1 MSEPEFVENATSN
14 AAITQLGRSY
24 YDAWVSNTYNEYEMN
39 QLYQIWY
46 YNDTSNDESVR
57 CRFYYKYYSYT
68 TEEYG
73 YWNAYADYDTLTS
86 TYTYDLDS
94 GNAATENDNGLT
106 VDELE
111 NLTQFYPT
119 FEPNTASTSGD
130 PHIYPTFGNMY
141 ELPQTPGMYRMLQAP
156 GLVLNA
162 STEKLTT
169 KQKNDIAHYCDSHG
183 VLDSMLNSLVLNGVF
198 YDSVYLCAD
207 GHSMSFNFNTQ
218 CLELSKEASAY
229 FSFGQKRVSET
240 KLYNNAYETCENITQ
255 FQVSFEHS
263 IHGKVTIDLNY
274 FSNPQIKYG
283 IGFSAKKAN
292 LRNFNGL
299 LIREYKCDSM
309 AVTDLRDI
317 EEKKGIEGKNTV
329 ASKFVVIKK

>member
-1 MSEPEFVENATSN
+1 MVRVELLELVLETKQQLRFQSIMYFQLLIFTQILILHWITNFTKSN
-14 AAITQLGRSY
+14 IQ
-24 YDAWVSNTYNEYEMN
+24 SNINDFADM
-39 QLYQIWY
+39 L
-46 YNDTSNDESVR
+46 DTSIWDTSVEPPI
-57 CRFYYKYYSYT
+57 FQYQS
-68 TEEYG
+68 
-73 YWNAYADYDTLTS
+73 
-86 TYTYDLDS
+86 
-94 GNAATENDNGLT
+94 AASS
-106 VDELE
+106 
-111 NLTQFYPT
+111 
-119 FEPNTASTSGD
+119 ASTSGD

-141 ELPQTPGMYRMLQAP
+141 ELPQTPGMYRMLQAS

-183 VLDSMLNSLVLNGVF
+183 VLDSMINSLVMNGVF

-218 CLELSKEASAY
+218 RLELSKEACSY
-229 FSFGQKRVSET
+229 FSFGQKHVSET

-255 FQVSFEHS
+255 FQVSFKHS
-263 IHGKVTIDLNY
+263 AYGKVTIDLNY

-283 IGFSAKKAN
+283 IGFSAKKTN
-292 LRNFNGL
+292 LRNFSGL

-317 EEKKGIEGKNTV
+317 DEKKGIEGENTV